1 MAPRDQRPCG
11 VLADVGRESPKEEGG
26 GLRGAHARH
35 RAENYEAT
43 IPLLSLDSLAGGIK
57 STHHWIAQRA
67 DARRLRMVGVD
78 GVSVTGLLLKAGRLP
93 GLGTRAMLPATYP
106 KLDLKPERREKA
118 DSEPDTDHDAGELGE
133 DPDQTPLPIPMECK
147 AQLGWRTSYRK
158 SSAEFQPLEVILA
171 RMRRKNKFY
180 PEVHVF

>member
-35 RAENYEAT
+35 RAEKNYEAT

-67 DARRLRMVGVD
+67 DAGRLRMVGVD
-78 GVSVTGLLLKAGRLP
+78 GVSVTGILLKAGRLP

-106 KLDLKPERREKA
+106 KLDLKPERRE
-118 DSEPDTDHDAGELGE
+118 
-133 DPDQTPLPIPMECK
+133 
-147 AQLGWRTSYRK
+147 
-158 SSAEFQPLEVILA
+158 
-171 RMRRKNKFY
+171 
-180 PEVHVF
+180 